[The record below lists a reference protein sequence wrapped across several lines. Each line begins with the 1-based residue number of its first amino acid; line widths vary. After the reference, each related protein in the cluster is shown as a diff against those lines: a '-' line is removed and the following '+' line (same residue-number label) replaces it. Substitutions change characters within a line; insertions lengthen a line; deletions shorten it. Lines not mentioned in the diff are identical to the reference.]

1 MRTLRR
7 SPAMGRWVLIAAL
20 ALGATGA
27 HALFYDPFP
36 DAASVHPTDELEER
50 IWHEAEVFR
59 QQFTRGQTP
68 ERLGPVQRSV
78 RAVLARNW
86 PALAGKLDL
95 TVIDN
100 ADVVAVSSANGD
112 IVISTGMLMRLDTEE
127 ELVAVL
133 AREVAH
139 VVQRHAVRTVY
150 AARLGAGANVVFQT
164 VVKANS
170 LVGTVGLI
178 SAFQVTPEMLLVDG
192 GKAFIQNQLGRIKD
206 TMADNFVRRMS
217 ATGFDA
223 MVKTSLFG
231 YSEALEAEA
240 DAYSLGVLAQRYGG
254 TDAFRRVMQRLLDEA
269 RDDEKKFSAFYAS
282 EPRLVE
288 RLKAAEQRAVSG
300 SPEGVSHPGGPA
312 LEPTA
317 SPMAAAATA
326 VALPEGVMELP
337 SLGGVAAVVVGD
349 DQADLQAAPS
359 GALRSAA
366 FVSSAAEAEAQPYGA
381 LLVTWSLPVFEAELE
396 AGRIGRLMRNIERP
410 RLGVTLPAS
419 ARVVLAEA
427 CLAHRDTARQER
439 APALLREHLQQ
450 HPDDARALRLMGQIA
465 LRKGD
470 LEEARG
476 QFSKAR
482 EHATSDEERGFIDQ
496 YLEQMNRRPGGAS

>member
-1 MRTLRR
+1 MRGAVR
-7 SPAMGRWVLIAAL
+7 SSSLCRWALLAAL
-20 ALGATGA
+20 AMGAPA
-27 HALFYDPFP
+27 AKALFYEPFP
-36 DAASVHPTDELEER
+36 DAASLRPTDELEER

-68 ERLGPVQRSV
+68 ERLRPLQRGV
-78 RAVLARNW
+78 RAVLTRHW
-86 PALAGKLDL
+86 PALSSKLDL
-95 TVIDN
+95 VVIDN

-112 IVISTGMLMRLDTEE
+112 IVISTGMLMRLDDEE

-170 LVGTVGLI
+170 LIGTVGLI

-192 GKAFIQNQLGRIKD
+192 GKAFIQNQLGRVKD

-231 YSEALEAEA
+231 YSESLETEA
-240 DAYSLGVLAQRYGG
+240 DAYSLEVLSQRYGR
-254 TDAFRRVMQRLLDEA
+254 TDAFARVMQRLLDEA
-269 RDDEKKFSAFYAS
+269 RADDKKFSAFYAN

-288 RLKAAEQRAVSG
+288 RLKMARQRAGEVT
-300 SPEGVSHPGGPA
+300 PVAAPLAHTAVPHPGQ
-312 LEPTA
+312 T
-317 SPMAAAATA
+317 AAAPS
-326 VALPEGVMELP
+326 ALPEGALELP
-337 SLGGVAAVVVGD
+337 SQGVVAAVVIGEEPLDPHSVPST
-349 DQADLQAAPS
+349 AAV
-359 GALRSAA
+359 RSAA
-366 FVSSAAEAEAQPYGA
+366 FVSSAAEAEDQPYGV
-381 LLVTWSLPVFEAELE
+381 LLADWSLPVFEAELE
-396 AGRIGRLMRNIERP
+396 AGRLGRLLLNIER
-410 RLGVTLPAS
+410 RRSGVTLPPD

-427 CLAHRDTARQER
+427 CLAHRDPVHHER
-439 APALLREHLQQ
+439 APAVLRHHLQ
-450 HPDDARALRLMGQIA
+450 HRPGDARALRLLGVVA
-465 LRKGD
+465 LRKGN

-476 QFSKAR
+476 QFVKAR

-496 YLEQMNRRPGGAS
+496 YLDQLNRKPGVAS